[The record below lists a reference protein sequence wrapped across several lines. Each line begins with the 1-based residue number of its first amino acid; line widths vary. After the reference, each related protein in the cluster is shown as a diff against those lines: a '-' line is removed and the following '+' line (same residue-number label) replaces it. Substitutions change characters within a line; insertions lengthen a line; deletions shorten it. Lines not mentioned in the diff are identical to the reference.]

1 MKDIPRPPTIK
12 TAGFLASAILNVKAK
27 RSPRRFRRMKGG
39 KGEGREKGGGRTKR
53 AKGTKR
59 KQLRKRIRRIL
70 LDGKKKEKR
79 EKKKFIIIPIS
90 PAKPVNPR

>member
-1 MKDIPRPPTIK
+1 
-12 TAGFLASAILNVKAK
+12 
-27 RSPRRFRRMKGG
+27 MKGG

-79 EKKKFIIIPIS
+79 EKKKLLLFPSPLPSRLIHVDSEWVTVETPAYTCDVGGEIS
-90 PAKPVNPR
+90 GC